1 MRYKRCQSKITAIL
15 IFVIAISAGL
25 TVSCT
30 SRAETG
36 DDGSAD
42 NDTAAIIEQQAEA
55 GGIGRIKDEL
65 GKYIDE
71 DTKDLLGGYDADEF
85 INDLLSGTVDI
96 DMKSLGSKA
105 LKFLFRELFQ
115 NLGILIKI
123 TVLVIICALLK
134 NLQASFM
141 NEGAG
146 QIAFYVC
153 YIVIVSILLVSFGI
167 VMNMGIRIIDT
178 MVGFMY
184 TVVPVLLALLI
195 SGGNITAGGILHPV
209 MLMIVETAA
218 TIIRNAFVPLIFI
231 STILAIVNNISEK
244 IQLTRLVNLIKQ
256 IVSWSLGIILTIF
269 IIAVTMQ
276 GSLGAVID
284 GATQKAA
291 KFAISTFIPIVGKTL
306 SDAADTVIGCTLLIK
321 NAAGFA
327 VMTGI
332 LLICIVPLLKIIALV
347 GLFKAAG
354 ALLEPISESRIINC
368 INDVAGSMLHIFSLS
383 AAVAFMFIICVTALI
398 SAGNLSTM
406 LR

>member
-96 DMKSLGSKA
+96 DMKSLGSQA